1 MPAPKDRPGFQ
12 SWGFGAKAILKSS
25 TRHILTAAR
34 RNRALT
40 PAHRDALAAAL
51 LEVRRAGG
59 RIGVRLMSHPKRWI
73 TWAWD

>member
-1 MPAPKDRPGFQ
+1 MPAPKERRLVRSKGRASP
-12 SWGFGAKAILKSS
+12 LKKS

-34 RNRALT
+34 KNRLLS

-59 RIGVRLMSHPKRWI
+59 RIGVRKHPYRYGWS
-73 TWAWD
+73 TWAWSR